1 MSLALRFDEIRVN
14 PSGTIE
20 VFYTHGTVPLPVQ
33 TSGRAIQ
40 FPSRGDAVAI
50 KNNFVNGFSE
60 TDLIGLALAIYAAAA
75 SDPNLTGATA
85 LVGKTLTFD
94 ATKPNGA
101 LVYG

>member
-20 VFYTHGTVPLPVQ
+20 VFYTYGATPLPV
-33 TSGRAIQ
+33 TASGSAMS
-40 FPSRGDAVAI
+40 FPSRLDAVAMKNAAI
-50 KNNFVNGFSE
+50 NNFSFL
-60 TDLIGLALAIYAAAA
+60 DMLQMALAIYSIAA

-85 LVGKTLTFD
+85 LAGKTLTLD
-94 ATKPNGA
+94 PTKPNGA